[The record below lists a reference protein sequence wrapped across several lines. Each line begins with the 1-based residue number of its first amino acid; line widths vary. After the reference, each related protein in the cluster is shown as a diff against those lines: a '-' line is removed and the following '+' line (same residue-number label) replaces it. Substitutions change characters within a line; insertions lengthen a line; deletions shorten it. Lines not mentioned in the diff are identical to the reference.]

1 MEENETEEAID
12 LLLRHAVR
20 LQGRVSRL
28 ESMVDAMAIMLD
40 LIREKEDTG

>member
-28 ESMVDAMAIMLD
+28 ESMVAAMAVMLN
-40 LIREKEDTG
+40 LITEKENTE